1 MHSVLIAPIITEK
14 STRDAGL
21 GKFTFRVNKQSNK
34 TTIKK
39 AIEDTFSVAVVSVTT
54 QILKGRRKRVG
65 KLRVEIS
72 QQPWKKA
79 VVELKAG
86 QKIDLFETEEKK

>member
-1 MHSVLIAPIITEK
+1 MHSVLVAPIITEK

-21 GKFTFRVNKQSNK
+21 SKFTFRVNKQSNK

-39 AIEDTFSVAVVSVTT
+39 VIKETFSVDVVSVTT
-54 QILKGRRKRVG
+54 QILKGRRKRAG
-65 KLRVEIS
+65 KRRVEVS

-79 VVELKAG
+79 IVQLLPG
-86 QKIDLFETEEKK
+86 QKIDLFETGEKK